1 MAIRVQLVLVLALLL
16 GGCASRAGRGSAE
29 VMIAPGD
36 YARAFDAARDVLAAS
51 RFSLER
57 VDARAGVITTR
68 PKATVG
74 LATPWDAEQATIE
87 QEFDDL
93 INQHERRVRIA
104 FEPARLPA
112 AAPDAATADG
122 GGRTSASRADL
133 TTFSGPI
140 VARVEAWVERT
151 ARPGWR
157 VDTTAV
163 RLSQAW
169 RDPALQ
175 ERGIAGRYTVPTTR
189 DDALSAAI
197 GERIATRLREAKK

>member
-16 GGCASRAGRGSAE
+16 GGCASRGGRGSAAL
-29 VMIAPGD
+29 MIAPGD

-112 AAPDAATADG
+112 APDAEASDG
-122 GGRTSASRADL
+122 GGRPSAPRADL

-175 ERGIAGRYTVPTTR
+175 ERGVAGRYTVPTTR
-189 DDALSAAI
+189 DDALAAAI